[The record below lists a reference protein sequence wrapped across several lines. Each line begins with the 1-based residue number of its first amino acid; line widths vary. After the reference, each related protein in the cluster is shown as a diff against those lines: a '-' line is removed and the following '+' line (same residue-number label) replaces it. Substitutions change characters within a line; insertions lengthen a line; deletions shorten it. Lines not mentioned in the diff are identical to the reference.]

1 MNRRG
6 LWVVLGLF
14 GALFLV
20 LFMLLSVTASNLGG
34 KSGHATS
41 GRGVGVIEILGEIGD
56 SKKILR
62 EIRDFD
68 QEVSVKSVLVR
79 IDSPGGAV
87 APSQE
92 IYQELKRL
100 NEHKK
105 VIVSMGS
112 LAASGGYYAALGA
125 DKIVANPG
133 TLTGSIGVIMQ
144 SFDASK
150 LFALTKLES
159 NVYKSGALKDMGNPL
174 HATTE
179 DERKVFAGLI
189 ASVYDQF
196 VKAVVESRHLDE
208 KVVRALAD
216 GRVYTGE
223 QALEKKLVDQL
234 GSFQTALDLAA
245 EAAEIKGKPELVY
258 PSPDDEENF
267 LVRMVKE
274 STKTAVGELTS
285 HLHGH
290 AEPKYL
296 FGAP

>member
-20 LFMLLSVTASNLGG
+20 LFMLLSVSASGLSG
-34 KSGHATS
+34 KSGRAST
-41 GRGVGVIEILGEIGD
+41 GRGVGVIEIVGEIGD

-68 QEVSVKSVLVR
+68 QEASVKSVLVR

-100 NEHKK
+100 NDHKK

-133 TLTGSIGVIMQ
+133 TLTGSIGVIME
-144 SFDASK
+144 SIDASK
-150 LFALTKLES
+150 LFALTKLEA
-159 NVYKSGALKDMGNPL
+159 NVYKSGSFKDMGSPL
-174 HATTE
+174 RAATD

-189 ASVYDQF
+189 SSVYDQF
-196 VKAVVESRHLDE
+196 VKAIVESRHLDE
-208 KVVRALAD
+208 KTVRALAD

-223 QALEKKLVDQL
+223 QALDKKLIDQL

-245 EAAEIKGKPELVY
+245 DAAEIKGKPELVY
-258 PSPDDEENF
+258 PAADEDENF
-267 LVRMVKE
+267 LVRMMKE
-274 STKTAVGELTS
+274 STKAAVGELAAS
-285 HLHGH
+285 LHSSTQ
-290 AEPKYL
+290 PKYI
-296 FGAP
+296 FRQ